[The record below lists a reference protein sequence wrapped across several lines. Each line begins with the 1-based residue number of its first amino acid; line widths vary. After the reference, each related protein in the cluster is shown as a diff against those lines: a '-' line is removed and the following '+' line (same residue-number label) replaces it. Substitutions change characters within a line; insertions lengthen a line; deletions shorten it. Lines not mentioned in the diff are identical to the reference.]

1 MNKKQLRFSQEQI
14 SRADSI
20 DLVRYAENI
29 GFQVKRV
36 SSHSYK
42 VAGCGGL
49 YIDPNTKRWNWFT
62 RDKGGGPIQFVMEI
76 EGKTWVEAVAI
87 LLGENP
93 LEEITIPINNPKFK
107 KNETPKFKNI
117 EEKGDFLL
125 PEKAVNNKNIT
136 DYLSKVRAIDIETIN
151 LFIDKSKLY
160 ENKKR
165 NCIFVGFDAE
175 GTARHGSARSTNT
188 NGDSFRADVKN
199 SEKKYPFSLEGRNN
213 TVSIFESPIDLMSY
227 HTLLK
232 YNGIKVFR
240 NHMISLGG
248 VCDNALEYFLMVN
261 PTMEKIILCMDNDE
275 AGHQA
280 CQQIAKKYGEQYKI
294 LRHCPDGKDFNED
307 LVSIAKRIE
316 SERSEEI
323 RQASTL

>member
-1 MNKKQLRFSQEQI
+1 MNKKQLRFSQDQI

-20 DLVRYAENI
+20 DLVRYAANI

-42 VAGCGGL
+42 VVGCGGL
-49 YIDPNTKRWNWFT
+49 YIDPNTQRWNWFT
-62 RDKGGGPIQFVMEI
+62 RDKGGGPIQFVMEM
-76 EGKTWVEAVAI
+76 EGKTWVEAVNM

-93 LEEITIPINNPKFK
+93 LEETTITINNPKLK
-107 KNETPKFKNI
+107 KNEA
-117 EEKGDFLL
+117 KGEFLL
-125 PEKAVNNKNIT
+125 PEKAVNNQNIT
-136 DYLSKVRAIDIETIN
+136 NYLNKIRAIDIVTIN

-175 GTARHGSARSTNT
+175 GTARYGSARSTNT
-188 NGDSFRADVKN
+188 KGESFRADVKN

-261 PTMEKIILCMDNDE
+261 LTIDKIILCMDNDE